1 MRPVQQ
7 VNITFSKL
15 IVPFVL
21 IWALGVMACEKSPA
35 LPKVEVD
42 EAFAPYFADFE
53 AEGLSRGRE
62 LSLAGIGAAFDSE
75 LERGLAGKCVAY
87 ESGAHL
93 IFIRPSDWEK
103 RTPLE
108 REYLIFHELGH
119 CALHRPHLDEAD
131 AQGNCQSMMQS
142 GEGRCRNNYSPL
154 TRERLLDELFK
165 E

>member
-1 MRPVQQ
+1 MWPVQQ
-7 VNITFSKL
+7 VSINFWKFI
-15 IVPFVL
+15 IP
-21 IWALGVMACEKSPA
+21 IALVGALSLMACEKSPA

-42 EAFAPYFADFE
+42 EAFVPYFADFE
-53 AEGLSRGRE
+53 AEGLNRGRK
-62 LSLAGIGAAFDSE
+62 LSLAGIGAIFDSE
-75 LERGLAGKCVAY
+75 LERGLVGKCVAY
-87 ESGAHL
+87 DSGAHL

-142 GEGRCRNNYSPL
+142 GEGRCRNNYSLL